1 MIGIEQAF
9 FISLLGLRP
18 GLFRCQTDL
27 TDGTDFSGTRKNIY
41 VTQTFTEITEKT
53 LSPSRDGLV
62 TVLITML
69 LKVESSIL
77 LSPIQCILLH

>member
-1 MIGIEQAF
+1 MAQIYLAHGKIYMSHRYSCVPLVA
-9 FISLLGLRP
+9 
-18 GLFRCQTDL
+18 
-27 TDGTDFSGTRKNIY
+27 SGKAERK
-41 VTQTFTEITEKT
+41 EITEKT

-77 LSPIQCILLH
+77 LSPIQCILLHQLTL